1 MDWMDY
7 ALLTLVAL
15 ALFLAVRH
23 SHRKKAAGNA
33 CGCGGCAGCA
43 VSKDCPSA
51 TKHK

>member
-1 MDWMDY
+1 MGWMDF

-15 ALFLAVRH
+15 ALFLALRH
-23 SHRKKAAGNA
+23 GARKKAAGNA

-43 VSKDCPSA
+43 ASKDCQSE